1 VVNGIVFVATSGAVN
16 AFDARSGKIV
26 WSTALASAGGTIAE
40 VHWQS
45 PIVANGSLYISD
57 EAGSLTAYSLTR

>member
-1 VVNGIVFVATSGAVN
+1 VN

-26 WSTALASAGGTIAE
+26 WSTTNSSAGGTIGG

-45 PIVANGSLYISD
+45 PIVVNGWIYVSD
-57 EAGSLTAYSLTR
+57 EAGPLTAYSLYR